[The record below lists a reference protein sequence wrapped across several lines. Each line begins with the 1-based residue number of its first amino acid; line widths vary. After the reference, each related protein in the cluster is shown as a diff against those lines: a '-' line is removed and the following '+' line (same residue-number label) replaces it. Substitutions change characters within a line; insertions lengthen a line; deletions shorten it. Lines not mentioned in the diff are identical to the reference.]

1 MIRGVW
7 WLLLQLLPL
16 LMMLQLLL
24 ACNSQRYRLRTGE
37 SRELGLNSQIR
48 SRDSLAVWSHDFRE
62 DFWLALHDQQVLIRP
77 IGVFT
82 FHSDSGFHGEA
93 TYLLWN
99 STANELG
106 QEQRT
111 DISKIIRVETAAEE
125 IGLTDK
131 EQFVFQESQHEVQA
145 VASSS
150 IWSWLMAIL
159 AIGLGIYLVQR
170 RAIH

>member
-48 SRDSLAVWSHDFRE
+48 SRDSLAALQQYFRE
-62 DFWLALHDQQVLIRP
+62 DFWLAFQDQQVLIRP
-77 IGVFT
+77 IGVFN
-82 FHSDSGFHGEA
+82 FHADSGFQGEA
-93 TYLLWN
+93 AYLLWN

-111 DISKIIRVETAAEE
+111 DISKIIRVEDAAEE
-125 IGLTDK
+125 ISLTDK

-145 VASSS
+145 VTSHS
-150 IWSWLMAIL
+150 IWWWLMAIL
-159 AIGLGIYLVQR
+159 AISLGIYLVR
-170 RAIH
+170 RKTIH